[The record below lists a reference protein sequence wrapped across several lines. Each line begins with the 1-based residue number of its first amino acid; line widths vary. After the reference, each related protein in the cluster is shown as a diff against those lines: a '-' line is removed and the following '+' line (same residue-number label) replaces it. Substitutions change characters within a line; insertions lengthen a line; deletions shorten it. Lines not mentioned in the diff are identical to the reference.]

1 MKPRLF
7 WTMLLAFTLVIV
19 SGICGMVGFFVVSA
33 AAFRD
38 WGPSRDDGQRA
49 ERAYAEAL
57 ADYYIAHG
65 GSWEGLDRRVDDL
78 LGGAFFFKF
87 AVVDN
92 DGRIVASA
100 DPALQPGQQVNTNQ
114 IARGEPIEARGERVG
129 TLIRHMGPG
138 GPFSPPRDS
147 AIPDMFS
154 RVLRGFV
161 LAGLGLATVLLLLA
175 VVFSGWFSRPLRAI
189 TQAAQELAAGRLDVQ
204 VKPATVREM
213 DDLARAFNTMAQAL
227 AAADRQRRQLTADV
241 AHELRTP
248 LSIIKG
254 RLEGVQDG
262 VYEATPEQIEGL
274 LRETALLER
283 LIDDLRVL
291 ALAEAGQL
299 PLYPELIDPRDLI
312 ESAQRTF
319 AEQAATQQ
327 VTLHADIPEEIPS
340 IDADPQRMAQAL
352 GNLVANALRYTP
364 AGGAITLSVQ
374 GYTNGRQKSAH
385 APAAIQ
391 STIDTF
397 PTAIIFRV
405 CDTGKGIAPEHLPHI
420 FDRFWRTDRSR
431 ARGSGGAGLGL
442 AIVRQ
447 IAVAHGGVVWAESVE
462 GQGTTV
468 SMALPAADAALV

>member
-1 MKPRLF
+1 
-7 WTMLLAFTLVIV
+7 
-19 SGICGMVGFFVVSA
+19 MVGFFAVSA
-33 AAFRD
+33 ASFRD
-38 WGPSRDDGQRA
+38 RGPSRDDGQRA
-49 ERAYAEAL
+49 ERAYAETL
-57 ADYYIAHG
+57 ADYYIARG
-65 GSWEGLDRRVDDL
+65 DSWDGLDQRLEDL
-78 LGGAFFFKF
+78 LGGAFFFRF

-92 DGRIVASA
+92 QRRIVASA
-100 DPALQPGQQVNTNQ
+100 DPSLQVGQQVNPSQ
-114 IARGEPIEARGERVG
+114 IMRGRSIEARGERVG
-129 TLIRHMGPG
+129 TLIRHMETG
-138 GPFSPPRDS
+138 GPFSPPRDP

-175 VVFSGWFSRPLRAI
+175 VVFAGWFSRPLRAI
-189 TQAAQELAAGRLDVQ
+189 TQAAQELAAGKLDVQ
-204 VKPATVREM
+204 VKPAPVREM

-254 RLEGVQDG
+254 RLEGLQDG
-262 VYEATPEQIEGL
+262 VYQATPEQIEGL
-274 LRETALLER
+274 LHETALLER

-312 ESAQRTF
+312 ENTQRTF
-319 AEQAATQQ
+319 AEQAAAQN
-327 VTLHADIPEEIPS
+327 VALHVDMPDDLPP
-340 IDADPQRMAQAL
+340 IDADPQRMAQVL
-352 GNLVANALRYTP
+352 SNLVANALRHTP
-364 AGGAITLSVQ
+364 PGGAITLSVQ
-374 GYTNGRQKSAH
+374 SYTNDRQKSAS
-385 APAAIQ
+385 APTAIQ

-397 PTAIIFRV
+397 PAAIIFRV

-431 ARGSGGAGLGL
+431 TRESGGAGLGL

-447 IAVAHGGVVWAESVE
+447 IVIAHRGVVWAESVE
-462 GQGTTV
+462 GQGTAV
-468 SMALPAADAALV
+468 SVALPVAEAVLHNA

>member
-1 MKPRLF
+1 
-7 WTMLLAFTLVIV
+7 
-19 SGICGMVGFFVVSA
+19 
-33 AAFRD
+33 
-38 WGPSRDDGQRA
+38 
-49 ERAYAEAL
+49 
-57 ADYYIAHG
+57 
-65 GSWEGLDRRVDDL
+65 
-78 LGGAFFFKF
+78 
-87 AVVDN
+87 
-92 DGRIVASA
+92 
-100 DPALQPGQQVNTNQ
+100 
-114 IARGEPIEARGERVG
+114 
-129 TLIRHMGPG
+129 
-138 GPFSPPRDS
+138 
-147 AIPDMFS
+147 
-154 RVLRGFV
+154 
-161 LAGLGLATVLLLLA
+161 
-175 VVFSGWFSRPLRAI
+175 
-189 TQAAQELAAGRLDVQ
+189 
-204 VKPATVREM
+204 M